1 VPGLVQD
8 LVAVVGRVVARWAFY
23 RGRLG
28 FALDHELQL
37 VAGGVGAIALSSAVR
52 AESRISRDPTV
63 EGLP

>member
-23 RGRLG
+23 
-28 FALDHELQL
+28 HELQL

-63 EGLP
+63 DGLP